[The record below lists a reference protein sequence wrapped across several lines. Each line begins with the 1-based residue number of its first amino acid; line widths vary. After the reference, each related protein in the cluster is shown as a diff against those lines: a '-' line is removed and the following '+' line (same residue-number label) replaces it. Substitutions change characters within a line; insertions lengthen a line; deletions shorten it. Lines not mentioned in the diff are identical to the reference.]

1 MAHLLGAQSLSLEYP
16 TREVFEAVSVSLS
29 TGDRIGVVG
38 RNGEGKST
46 LLKLL
51 AGIIPPDS
59 GDVIARKGLRIGY
72 VEQSDEITGEHSV
85 LEAVVGDAAHHEWAG
100 DPKIRDVL
108 SGVLGDIDYDQ
119 PVSGL
124 SGGQA
129 RRVSLAATLIHDW
142 DVLMLDEPTNH
153 LDIASVSWLAEHLKR
168 RFAGDNGALV
178 VVTHDRWFLDQ
189 VTDQTWEVHRQE
201 ISTYEGGYAAYVL
214 QRMERQRQEQVR
226 YARSQ
231 NLLRKELAWL
241 RRGAPARTTK
251 PKFRIEAAESLI
263 ATEPP
268 PRDQVSLTKLATQ
281 RLGKTVLEL
290 DGVRAGYG
298 EKEVLQGVTW
308 NLAPGERTGIVAAN
322 GQGKTTLLR
331 VLDGSLQP
339 TAGTV
344 KRGKTIKIGY
354 LDQRDA
360 GLEPW
365 WDKRVADL
373 VAAHKTSYIAGK
385 EEYTPS
391 YLLEQLGF
399 PSRDLSQPVSRLSGG
414 QRRRLNILVQ
424 LLAEPNVLLLDEPT
438 NDLDTDM
445 LTALE
450 DLLDSWPGTLVV
462 VSHDRYLVERV
473 TDQQYALI
481 DGNLR
486 HLPRGIDEYLG
497 LISNQP
503 RGSTPSS
510 APSRPTTSARLAVG
524 SKEHRAAEKELAST
538 ERQLAKQQSELER
551 IDADMAGL
559 DSSDWQTLHAMGQ
572 TRDDVVGSIDRLE
585 ARWLELTELLDGA
598 V

>member
-16 TREVFEAVSVSLS
+16 TRGVFEAVSVSLS

-51 AGIIPPDS
+51 AGIIEPDS
-59 GDVIARKGLRIGY
+59 GEVIARKGLRVGY
-72 VEQSDEITGEHSV
+72 VEQSDHISGEHSV
-85 LEAVVGDAAHHEWAG
+85 LEAVVGDAAHYEWAG

-108 SGVLGDIDYDQ
+108 QGVLGDIDYDQ

-129 RRVSLAATLIHDW
+129 RRVSLAASLIHDW

-153 LDIASVSWLAEHLKR
+153 LDIASVSWLAAHLR
-168 RFAGDNGALV
+168 QRFAGDTGALV

-189 VTDQTWEVHRQE
+189 VTDQTWEVHRQK

-251 PKFRIEAAESLI
+251 PKFRVEAAESLI

-290 DGVRAGYG
+290 EGVHAGYG
-298 EKEVLQGVTW
+298 GDDVLRGVTW

-331 VLDGSLQP
+331 LLDGSLTP
-339 TAGTV
+339 TVGSV
-344 KRGKTIKIGY
+344 KRGKTINIGY

-373 VAAHKTSYIAGK
+373 VAAHKTSYVAGK

-481 DGNLR
+481 DGTLR

-497 LISNQP
+497 LLANSP
-503 RGSTPSS
+503 RSTAPTSTPAAAPSS
-510 APSRPTTSARLAVG
+510 ARLVVG
-524 SKEHRAAEKELAST
+524 SKEHRAAEKELSST
-538 ERQLAKQQSELER
+538 ERQLAKAQAELER
-551 IDADMAGL
+551 LDGEMADIDP
-559 DSSDWQTLHAMGQ
+559 SDWQTLQQMGS
-572 TRDDVVGSIDRLE
+572 TRDEVTATVERLE
-585 ARWLELTELLDGA
+585 ARWLELTEMLDA
-598 V
+598 AR